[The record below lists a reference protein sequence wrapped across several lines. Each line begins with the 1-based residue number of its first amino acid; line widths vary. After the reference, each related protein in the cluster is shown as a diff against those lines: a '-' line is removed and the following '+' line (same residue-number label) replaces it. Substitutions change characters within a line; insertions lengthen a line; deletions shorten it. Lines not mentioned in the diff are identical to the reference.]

1 LKTLLTEKELCRAI
15 HDHKLAIKF
24 SRSAMSLASNK
35 RAIKALVSLVLA
47 VAIIFSIEKKFLV
60 NEARGS
66 TISNYQHISWSDK
79 ILLLVDDFE
88 GLPTDSAAL
97 VQAGFFG
104 FGSGKIMTDA
114 SQADDHPMASKTSM
128 RVIWDST
135 YNYGGWGKGVGKNF
149 DLDAATDYVNFRV
162 YAPKSNGGEECLK
175 VMLEEDDNYDGV
187 LEQEQDDSWI
197 YRVKITPKDEWQFIS
212 IPVKDFTDGNAGGD
226 SIININRKGGLHTV
240 IFSFEQTEQFR
251 KNYKWYFDFICFTKG
266 KPNY

>member
-1 LKTLLTEKELCRAI
+1 
-15 HDHKLAIKF
+15 
-24 SRSAMSLASNK
+24 MSITSNK

-47 VAIIFSIEKKFLV
+47 VAILFSIEKKFLV
-60 NEARGS
+60 SEARGS
-66 TISNYQHISWSDK
+66 TLANYAHITWSDK

-97 VQAGFFG
+97 AKEGLFG

-114 SQADDHPMASKTSM
+114 SQMDDHPMASKTSM

-135 YNYGGWGKGVGKNF
+135 YNYGGWGKGIGKNF
-149 DLDAATDYVNFRV
+149 DLDPQTDYMNFRI
-162 YAPKSNGGEECLK
+162 YCPKSNGGEECLK
-175 VMLEEDDNYDGV
+175 VMLEEDDNNDGI
-187 LEQEQDDSWI
+187 LQQEQDDSWL

-212 IPVKDFTDGNAGGD
+212 IPVKDFTDGNPGGD
-226 SIININRKGGLHTV
+226 STINITRKGGLHTV

-251 KNYKWYFDFICFTKG
+251 KNYKWYFDFICFTNG